1 MPFVKKKSKG
11 EKQGDMATGS
21 KNARGGGDKTA
32 KAVVADQIS
41 QAVNSTANLLHLMRQ
56 SSSAQVHSSNP

>member
-1 MPFVKKKSKG
+1 
-11 EKQGDMATGS
+11 MATAS
-21 KNARGGGDKTA
+21 ESARGGDKTG

-56 SSSAQVHSSNP
+56 SSSAQVDRAIAIGSNI

>member
-1 MPFVKKKSKG
+1 
-11 EKQGDMATGS
+11 MATGS
-21 KNARGGGDKTA
+21 ENARGGGDKTA